1 VYNVCSG
8 HAVAI
13 QEVLRQLI
21 TIARVPVEIRDD
33 PERLRPSDIPVL
45 CGDATKL
52 RAETGWTPQFALA
65 ASLRDIYA
73 DARERLAGVRA

>member
-21 TIARVPVEIRDD
+21 TIARVPVEVRED
-33 PERLRPSDIPVL
+33 PERLRPSDIPL
-45 CGDATKL
+45 LRGDATKL
-52 RAETGWTPQFALA
+52 RAETGWAPRFTLT
-65 ASLRDIYA
+65 ASLHDIYA
-73 DARERLAGVRA
+73 DARERLAAVRA